1 MPLRPK
7 NANGPGKS
15 RSRWREPI
23 NRYPV
28 KVNLIIETA
37 PLRIKLYRAKIAPAR
52 YPTPQLTPQV
62 SEVLEKALALS
73 TQDRGLIIDRLIE
86 SLDNEP
92 AEEGVEAAWSE
103 EIKRRVEEIR
113 SGKVE
118 MIPGEEVDRRLARLS
133 NGKK

>member
-1 MPLRPK
+1 M
-7 NANGPGKS
+7 S
-15 RSRWREPI
+15 
-23 NRYPV
+23 
-28 KVNLIIETA
+28 
-37 PLRIKLYRAKIAPAR
+37 
-52 YPTPQLTPQV
+52 QLTPQV

-73 TQDRGLIIDRLIE
+73 TQDRCLIIDRLIE

-103 EIKRRVEEIR
+103 EIKSRVEEIQ